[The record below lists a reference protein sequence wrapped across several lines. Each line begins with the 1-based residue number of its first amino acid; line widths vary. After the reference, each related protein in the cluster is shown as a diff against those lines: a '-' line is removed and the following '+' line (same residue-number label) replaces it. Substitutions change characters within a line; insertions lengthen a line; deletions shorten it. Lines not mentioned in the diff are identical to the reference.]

1 MEHKH
6 SFLPDEQQNTPL
18 NARITVLRSTEGKH
32 LSKKIYPDQVAPY
45 DRATFFEPKSVVIGG
60 FDDLVT
66 LLRALEQRT
75 DSIVVQGSVTDDA
88 RSQSV
93 IRRLIHDK
101 PDAKATLVDA
111 GSNLL
116 NFDIDDLEF
125 PDTLGWHD
133 PTSLAQWVWD
143 GIVERLPD
151 LRGAN
156 VFWQA
161 SSRAGTAGVAHLAKF
176 HFWCLSSRTLR
187 ADERKEIYLK
197 TGADESLAGAAQP
210 HYIARPAFINVVDPL
225 AGLPRS
231 GVFEGGQDWAEI
243 SPPAVVQK
251 KSDKQNHP
259 SPRPTPRTPAPTRL
273 STSTSQFG
281 RKALRAAERKIL
293 AAAQRN
299 TTIYTQSYYIGG
311 LVAGGVVALS
321 DAEDVLLRA
330 GEASGHRR
338 YAQAVENGLAAGQL
352 RPISISEHPSEI
364 SPFHDAPSERRADAI
379 QRHGDIIRDWGRRAI
394 AYARAA
400 KAAMEGHLPSDLEA
414 ADGVEPPTLSCPR
427 EMLTGAQGVGKTAA
441 LVGRNG
447 RSDVLHDATGLVTLM
462 LLPGHAK
469 VAEACE
475 DFQRNAD
482 DDAPKAIILRGRGQE
497 DPNQPGQQ
505 MCRVTGLAAKLSRQ
519 GLSVRGHLCTKCPFR
534 QTCGYLHQEKQIK
547 RSAASSQGAVIFA
560 PHDYAHYPLPGQV
573 RPDQVVF
580 DERPRDLGV
589 EIIDLDPSVLREDLE
604 YHGEP
609 WLRSPSKAEE
619 ARLEALFYQFS
630 AIRPLQQAILAAI
643 QDDPDRLL
651 HGLRCRDVSKDLI
664 ETALEGLDCFQPW
677 DVSSTVHAACKRA
690 TAHASAQSASKAL
703 AAAQHQLSLLP
714 DSNLKKLQ
722 ILFEALL
729 LQIDRD
735 SDAAEGI
742 EIEDTNGE
750 GCVIYVSRIR
760 PIVHGEQTPLLHLDG
775 TGEIEIA
782 RALFGSDLIHH
793 HVPVERNACFT
804 QIVGTQFSKSRIC
817 GHSSRV
823 IADEDANED
832 TNRFRRYVR
841 EVVGRIPEAA
851 VFACRPV
858 LEALGLDGEERAGHF
873 GNLRGRNTWEEYP
886 SAIIIG
892 REQPSPR
899 DVERIARAFAA
910 QAGDTL
916 KPSEYVPT
924 WRGIR
929 TRDGAVPLE
938 VMTHPD
944 PWADRV
950 LRQIREAEIEQAVDR
965 IRLIHNTSP
974 KTVYLLS
981 PVAID
986 ATIDQVVTWKDFKN
1000 GGTRIERAIHK
1011 YRFLPLS
1018 VRERSRVMPDLW
1030 PNPELSRKDGEAV
1043 RLLSDQAEGKDLL
1056 DECDTKPLGRVRY
1069 KRVTQPGKREAKQEA
1084 VIFVSAETA
1093 REMIEKTVGELAL
1106 FEVLTERA

>member
-1 MEHKH
+1 M
-6 SFLPDEQQNTPL
+6 
-18 NARITVLRSTEGKH
+18 LRSTEGKH
-32 LSKKIYPDQVAPY
+32 LSKKIFPDRVAPY
-45 DRATFFEPKSVVIGG
+45 DRATFFEPKCVVTSG
-60 FDDLVT
+60 FDDLVA

-75 DSIVVQGSVTDDA
+75 DSIIVQGRLTDDA

-101 PDAKATLVDA
+101 PDAKATLVDE

-116 NFDIDDLEF
+116 HFDIDDLEF
-125 PDTLGWHD
+125 PDTYGWHD
-133 PTSLAQWVWD
+133 PTSLARYVWD
-143 GIVERLPD
+143 GIVERLPGLKD
-151 LRGAN
+151 VN

-161 SSRAGTAGVAHLAKF
+161 SSRAGTADVRHLAKF
-176 HFWCLSSRTLR
+176 HFWALSSRTLR
-187 ADERKEIYLK
+187 AAERKEIYLK
-197 TGADESLAGAAQP
+197 AGADESLAGAAQP
-210 HYIARPAFINVVDPL
+210 HYIARPAFIGVADPL

-231 GVFEGGQDWAEI
+231 GVFEGSKDWAEI

-251 KSDKQNHP
+251 KSDKRNLP
-259 SPRPTPRTPAPTRL
+259 PARPAPRTSAPSRL
-273 STSTSQFG
+273 STSTSPFG

-293 AAAQRN
+293 AADQRN
-299 TTIYTQSYYIGG
+299 NTIYTQSYYIGG
-311 LVAGGVVALS
+311 LVAGGAVAIA
-321 DAEDVLLRA
+321 DAEEVLLRA
-330 GEASGHRR
+330 GDASGHSR
-338 YAQAVENGLAAGQL
+338 YVQAVKNGMSAGQL
-352 RPISISEHPSEI
+352 RPISVPERPSEI
-364 SPFHDAPSERRADAI
+364 SPFHDAPSECRDDAI
-379 QRHGDIIRDWGRRAI
+379 QRHSDIIRDWGRKAI

-414 ADGVEPPTLSCPR
+414 EDGVDPPTLDCPR

-447 RSDVLHDATGLVTLM
+447 RRGVLHDAAGLVTLM

-469 VAEACE
+469 AAEACE
-475 DFQRNAD
+475 DFLRNAPEG
-482 DDAPKAIILRGRGQE
+482 APDAIILRGRGQE

-534 QTCGYLHQEKQIK
+534 QTCGYLRQEKQIK
-547 RSAASSQGAVIFA
+547 RSAASPQGAVIFA
-560 PHDYAHYPLPGQV
+560 PHDYAYCTLPGQV

-589 EIIDLDPSVLREDLE
+589 ELIDLDPSILREDLE

-609 WLRSPSKAEE
+609 WLRSPRKAEE
-619 ARLEALFYQFS
+619 ARLEALHFQFS
-630 AIRPLQQAILAAI
+630 AIRPLQQAIFEAI
-643 QDDPDRLL
+643 YDDPDRLL

-664 ETALEGLDCFQPW
+664 ETALEGLECFQPW
-677 DVSSTVHAACKRA
+677 GVSSTVHAACKRA
-690 TAHASAQSASKAL
+690 TAHASAQTASRAL
-703 AAAQHQLSLLP
+703 AEAQHQLALLP

-722 ILFEALL
+722 ILFEMLL
-729 LQIDRD
+729 LQIERD
-735 SDAAEGI
+735 SDVAEGI
-742 EIEDTNGE
+742 EIEDANGE
-750 GCVIYVSRIR
+750 APVIHISRIR
-760 PIVHGEQTPLLHLDG
+760 PFVHGEQTPFLHLDG
-775 TGEIEIA
+775 TGEIDIA
-782 RALFGSDLIHH
+782 WALFGSDLIHH
-793 HVPVERNACFT
+793 HVPVERNAKMT
-804 QIVGTQFSKSRIC
+804 QIVGPQFSKYRIC
-817 GHSSRV
+817 GHSNRV
-823 IADEDANED
+823 IADEDAGGD
-832 TNRFRRYVR
+832 TKRFREHVR
-841 EVVGRIPEAA
+841 EIVGRIPDAA

-858 LEALGLDGEERAGHF
+858 LEALNLDGEERAGHF
-873 GNLRGRNTWEEYP
+873 GDLRGRNAWEEYP

-892 REQPSPR
+892 REQPSPQ

-916 KPSEYVPT
+916 KPCEYVPV

-938 VMTHPD
+938 VMAHPD
-944 PWADRV
+944 PWVDRV

-965 IRLIHNTSP
+965 IRLIHNATP

-981 PVAID
+981 PVVID

-1000 GGTRIERAIHK
+1000 GGTRIERAIDK
-1011 YRFLPLS
+1011 YGFLPLS

-1056 DECDTKPLGRVRY
+1056 DESDTKRMARVRY
-1069 KRVTQPGKREAKQEA
+1069 KRVTRPGKREAIQEA
-1084 VIFVSAETA
+1084 VIFVSRETA

-1106 FEVLTERA
+1106 FETLTE